1 MRQPQPLHSGDLDQR
16 VTIAQ
21 KVYSSPPDE
30 VASYST
36 VATVWAEV
44 DFRPG
49 NESVEG
55 NREIN
60 KQIMTVKIRFR
71 EDVNSTM
78 RLTYRS
84 VEYDIRDIAP
94 GGKLNREF
102 LTLECRAVR

>member
-16 VTIAQ
+16 VTIYQ
-21 KVYSSPPDE
+21 KVYTSPPDE
-30 VASYST
+30 VASYIT
-36 VATVWAEV
+36 LAEVWAEV
-44 DFRPG
+44 DFHPG
-49 NESVEG
+49 NEGIEA

-60 KQIMTVKIRFR
+60 RQIMTAKIRYR
-71 EDVNSTM
+71 EDVDSTM

-84 VEYDIRDIAP
+84 VNYDIRDMSP